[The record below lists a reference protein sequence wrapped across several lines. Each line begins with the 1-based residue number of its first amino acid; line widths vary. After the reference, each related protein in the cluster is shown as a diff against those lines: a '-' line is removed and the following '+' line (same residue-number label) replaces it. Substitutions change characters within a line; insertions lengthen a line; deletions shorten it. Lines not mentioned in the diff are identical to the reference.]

1 MSLLGAYKKKTSY
14 DGYESLQLVDSG
26 GDSFGVGRGSSSGS
40 ATLAGSIAAT
50 LGPKA
55 GPLREEDCST
65 MDSSG
70 KRPLTGSDAVP
81 PGSQWLPDPIDMA
94 DYRLGRAIVPLCKN
108 REVLPSPAH
117 LHICGTM
124 RSANTIQT
132 GLKATLQ
139 MCKVSKKKSV

>member
-26 GDSFGVGRGSSSGS
+26 GESFGSGRGSSGGSSG
-40 ATLAGSIAAT
+40 ALGGSTAAT

-70 KRPLTGSDAVP
+70 RSPGNFTLTR
-81 PGSQWLPDPIDMA
+81 ME
-94 DYRLGRAIVPLCKN
+94 LGGL
-108 REVLPSPAH
+108 
-117 LHICGTM
+117 
-124 RSANTIQT
+124 NT
-132 GLKATLQ
+132 
-139 MCKVSKKKSV
+139 

>member
-26 GDSFGVGRGSSSGS
+26 GESFSVGRGSSGS
-40 ATLAGSIAAT
+40 STLGGSIAAT

-70 KRPLTGSDAVP
+70 KSA
-81 PGSQWLPDPIDMA
+81 Q
-94 DYRLGRAIVPLCKN
+94 
-108 REVLPSPAH
+108 SP
-117 LHICGTM
+117 
-124 RSANTIQT
+124 R
-132 GLKATLQ
+132 
-139 MCKVSKKKSV
+139 

>member
-26 GDSFGVGRGSSSGS
+26 GDSFSVGRGSSSSGS
-40 ATLAGSIAAT
+40 ATIAGSVSAT

-70 KRPLTGSDAVP
+70 KRPP
-81 PGSQWLPDPIDMA
+81 PATWMA
-94 DYRLGRAIVPLCKN
+94 LYADV
-108 REVLPSPAH
+108 V
-117 LHICGTM
+117 
-124 RSANTIQT
+124 SA
-132 GLKATLQ
+132 
-139 MCKVSKKKSV
+139 

>member
-26 GDSFGVGRGSSSGS
+26 GESFGAGRGSSGSSGS
-40 ATLAGSIAAT
+40 SALGGSAAAT

-70 KRPLTGSDAVP
+70 KSAQSPGNFDGDGTNAACDCPGGVAAVD
-81 PGSQWLPDPIDMA
+81 SVMA
-94 DYRLGRAIVPLCKN
+94 KCS
-108 REVLPSPAH
+108 E
-117 LHICGTM
+117 
-124 RSANTIQT
+124 
-132 GLKATLQ
+132 
-139 MCKVSKKKSV
+139 SVQGCYAAPEIPTYLEY

>member
-26 GDSFGVGRGSSSGS
+26 GDSFSVGRGSSSGS
-40 ATLAGSIAAT
+40 GTLAGSIAAT

-70 KRPLTGSDAVP
+70 KTARRPPAV
-81 PGSQWLPDPIDMA
+81 GW
-94 DYRLGRAIVPLCKN
+94 RF
-108 REVLPSPAH
+108 
-117 LHICGTM
+117 
-124 RSANTIQT
+124 
-132 GLKATLQ
+132 
-139 MCKVSKKKSV
+139 

>member
-26 GDSFGVGRGSSSGS
+26 GDSSFSVGRGSSGGGGGS
-40 ATLAGSIAAT
+40 TLAGSIAAT

-70 KRPLTGSDAVP
+70 KTPL
-81 PGSQWLPDPIDMA
+81 
-94 DYRLGRAIVPLCKN
+94 RLRLLG
-108 REVLPSPAH
+108 
-117 LHICGTM
+117 
-124 RSANTIQT
+124 
-132 GLKATLQ
+132 
-139 MCKVSKKKSV
+139 

>member
-26 GDSFGVGRGSSSGS
+26 GDSFSVGRGSSSGGS
-40 ATLAGSIAAT
+40 TLAGSRAAT

-70 KRPLTGSDAVP
+70 KA
-81 PGSQWLPDPIDMA
+81 
-94 DYRLGRAIVPLCKN
+94 PLCA
-108 REVLPSPAH
+108 P
-117 LHICGTM
+117 
-124 RSANTIQT
+124 
-132 GLKATLQ
+132 
-139 MCKVSKKKSV
+139 VSVPVFG